1 MDFLT
6 ALQFEFAPEVTA
18 TPIAIA
24 AVRMI
29 AAVVLGGIIG
39 IEREAHGPTAGL
51 RTHILIA
58 LAACLFALISFEL
71 MTVGSETS
79 GTRHDPLRMIEA
91 VTAGV
96 AFLVAGSIISSGGKV
111 QGLTT
116 GAGMWL
122 AGAVGLACGA
132 GQLSLAV
139 LATIAAIIVLWLI
152 KPVSR
157 SVGGK

>member
-1 MDFLT
+1 MDFIT
-6 ALQFEFAPEVTA
+6 ALRLEFAHEITA
-18 TPIAIA
+18 TPMSIA
-24 AVRMI
+24 AVRMLF
-29 AAVVLGGIIG
+29 AVVLGGAIG

-51 RTHILIA
+51 WTHILIS
-58 LAACLFALISFEL
+58 LGACLFALISFEL
-71 MTVGSETS
+71 MTLGSEDA

-122 AGAVGLACGA
+122 AGAIGLACGT

-139 LATIAAIIVLWLI
+139 MATVAAIVVLWVI
-152 KPVSR
+152 RPISR
-157 SVGGK
+157 KIGRD